1 MRPLQAGSND
11 MRIDE
16 VIKQCIQSDQDI
28 LWAQQDN
35 HEAVAH
41 RKSVMFFS
49 EPGLIS
55 DIRESL
61 ETGSSADGAG
71 TAALPRLTENKKMI
85 RYFGL
90 IKSVAATQAIKE
102 AFVSERKLLDSG
114 VDAICLETM
123 DGQRKWIDKD
133 LAEAFAFKRKYLF
146 AKPSAVDADGITA
159 DEIQNMVFIEEQGQI
174 AGIVMIL
181 RI

>member
-1 MRPLQAGSND
+1 

-16 VIKQCIQSDQDI
+16 VIKQCMQSDEDI
-28 LWAQQDN
+28 LWAQQEN
-35 HEAVAH
+35 REAVAH
-41 RKSVMFFS
+41 RKSLMFFS

-61 ETGSSADGAG
+61 EAKSSSDEEGAV
-71 TAALPRLTENKKMI
+71 TLPHLTENKKLN

-90 IKSVAATQAIKE
+90 IEKVASTQAKKE

-133 LAEAFAFKRKYLF
+133 LAEAFAFKRRYLF
-146 AKPSAVDADGITA
+146 VDSSAIGSDDIAA
-159 DEIQNMVFIEEQGQI
+159 DEIENMVFIEEQGQI
-174 AGIVMIL
+174 AGIVMML

>member
-1 MRPLQAGSND
+1 

-16 VIKQCIQSDQDI
+16 VIKQCLRSDEDI

-41 RKSVMFFS
+41 RKSLMFFS

-61 ETGSSADGAG
+61 ESRSSSEEAG
-71 TAALPRLTENKKMI
+71 NVSLPRLTENRKLSK
-85 RYFGL
+85 YFGL
-90 IKSVAATQAIKE
+90 VDKVISTQAIKE
-102 AFVSERKLLDSG
+102 AFVSERKLLNSG

-146 AKPSAVDADGITA
+146 VDPSAIDADGIAA
-159 DEIQNMVFIEEQGQI
+159 DEIENMVFIEEDGQI
-174 AGIVMIL
+174 AGIVMML

>member
-1 MRPLQAGSND
+1 

-16 VIKQCIQSDQDI
+16 VIKQCIQSDKDI

-35 HEAVAH
+35 REAVAY
-41 RKSVMFFS
+41 RKAVMFFS

-61 ETGSSADGAG
+61 EARSSADEAG
-71 TAALPRLTENKKMI
+71 NAALPRLTESSKMS

-90 IKSVAATQAIKE
+90 IEKVAASKAIKE
-102 AFVSERKLLDSG
+102 AFVSERKLLDNG

-146 AKPSAVDADGITA
+146 VDPSAVNADGISA
-159 DEIQNMVFIEEQGQI
+159 DEIQNIVFIEEQGQI

>member
-1 MRPLQAGSND
+1 

-16 VIKQCIQSDQDI
+16 VIKQCIHSDEDI
-28 LWAQQDN
+28 LWAQQGN
-35 HEAVAH
+35 LEVVVH
-41 RKSVMFFS
+41 RKSLMFFS

-61 ETGSSADGAG
+61 T
-71 TAALPRLTENKKMI
+71 PPPQLTENKKLSK
-85 RYFGL
+85 YFDL
-90 IKSVAATQAIKE
+90 IGKVASSQAKKE

-114 VDAICLETM
+114 IDAICLETM

-146 AKPSAVDADGITA
+146 ADPSAIAVDGIAA
-159 DEIQNMVFIEEQGQI
+159 DEIANMVFIEEEGKI
-174 AGIVMIL
+174 AGIVMSL

>member
-1 MRPLQAGSND
+1 

-16 VIKQCIQSDQDI
+16 VIKQCIQSKEDI
-28 LWAQQDN
+28 LWAQQNDF
-35 HEAVAH
+35 EVVAH
-41 RKSVMFFS
+41 QKSLMFFS

-61 ETGSSADGAG
+61 NAKSSSDDADKVS
-71 TAALPRLTENKKMI
+71 LPHLKESKKLG
-85 RYFGL
+85 RYFSL
-90 IKSVAATQAIKE
+90 VEKVASSQAKKE
-102 AFVSERKLLDSG
+102 AFVSQRKLLDSG

-123 DGQRKWIDKD
+123 DGQQKWINKD

-146 AKPSAVDADGITA
+146 VDPSSIDISDIAA
-159 DEIQNMVFIEEQGQI
+159 DEIGNMVFIEEQGQI
-174 AGIVMIL
+174 AGIVMCL

>member
-1 MRPLQAGSND
+1 

-16 VIKQCIQSDQDI
+16 VIKQCIHSDKDI

-35 HEAVAH
+35 HEVIAH

-61 ETGSSADGAG
+61 EARSSAGDAS
-71 TAALPRLTENKKMI
+71 TAALPRLTENKNMN

-90 IKSVAATQAIKE
+90 IEQVAKAQAKKE
-102 AFVSERKLLDSG
+102 AFVSERKLLDTG

-146 AKPSAVDADGITA
+146 VDPSDVDADGIAA
-159 DEIQNMVFIEEQGQI
+159 DEIQNMVFIEEQEQI

>member
-1 MRPLQAGSND
+1 

-16 VIKQCIQSDQDI
+16 VIKQCILSDEDI
-28 LWAQQDN
+28 LWAQQDSL
-35 HEAVAH
+35 EVVAH
-41 RKSVMFFS
+41 RKSLMFFS

-61 ETGSSADGAG
+61 DAKSSSDDADKKS
-71 TAALPRLTENKKMI
+71 LPRLTENKKLS

-90 IKSVAATQAIKE
+90 VGIVASTQSKKE

-114 VDAICLETM
+114 IDAICLETM

-133 LAEAFAFKRKYLF
+133 LAESFAFKRRYLF
-146 AKPSAVDADGITA
+146 VDPSAIDTSDIA
-159 DEIQNMVFIEEQGQI
+159 DEEIANMVFIEEDGKI
-174 AGIVMIL
+174 TGIVMSL

>member
-1 MRPLQAGSND
+1 

-16 VIKQCIQSDQDI
+16 VIKQCIQSDEDI
-28 LWAQQDN
+28 LWAQKQN
-35 HEAVAH
+35 LEAVAH
-41 RKSVMFFS
+41 RKSLMFFS

-55 DIRESL
+55 DIREALEARSSSDDADKVSL
-61 ETGSSADGAG
+61 
-71 TAALPRLTENKKMI
+71 PHLTESEKLG

-90 IKSVAATQAIKE
+90 AEKAASTQAIKE

-114 VDAICLETM
+114 IDAICLETM
-123 DGQRKWIDKD
+123 DGQKKWIDKD

-146 AKPSAVDADGITA
+146 VNPSAVTAEGITA
-159 DEIQNMVFIEEQGQI
+159 DEIENMVFIEEQGQI
-174 AGIVMIL
+174 AGIVMML

>member
-1 MRPLQAGSND
+1 

-16 VIKQCIQSDQDI
+16 VIKQCIQSDEDI

-35 HEAVAH
+35 YEAVVH
-41 RKSVMFFS
+41 RKSLMFFS

-55 DIRESL
+55 DIREALDARSSSDDVGTVSL
-61 ETGSSADGAG
+61 
-71 TAALPRLTENKKMI
+71 PHLTENKKLS
-85 RYFGL
+85 RYFHL
-90 IKSVAATQAIKE
+90 VKKIASTEAKKE

-114 VDAICLETM
+114 IDAICLETM

-146 AKPSAVDADGITA
+146 ADSSAIGTDDVAA
-159 DEIQNMVFIEEQGQI
+159 DEIENMVFIEEQDQI

-181 RI
+181 RT

>member
-1 MRPLQAGSND
+1 

-16 VIKQCIQSDQDI
+16 VIKQCIQSDEDI
-28 LWAQQDN
+28 LWAQQEN
-35 HEAVAH
+35 HEVVAH
-41 RKSVMFFS
+41 RKSLMFFS

-55 DIRESL
+55 DIQEALTPPPLLKES
-61 ETGSSADGAG
+61 
-71 TAALPRLTENKKMI
+71 KKLSK
-85 RYFGL
+85 YFGL
-90 IKSVAATQAIKE
+90 VEKVSSTQAKKE

-133 LAEAFAFKRKYLF
+133 LAEAFAFKRRYLF
-146 AKPSAVDADGITA
+146 VDPSAIDADGIVA
-159 DEIQNMVFIEEQGQI
+159 DEIGNMVFIEEQGQI
-174 AGIVMIL
+174 AGIVMML

>member
-1 MRPLQAGSND
+1 

-16 VIKQCIQSDQDI
+16 VIKQCIQSDKDI

-35 HEAVAH
+35 REAVAY
-41 RKSVMFFS
+41 RKAVMFFS

-55 DIRESL
+55 DIRDE
-61 ETGSSADGAG
+61 AG
-71 TAALPRLTENKKMI
+71 NAALPRLTESSKMS

-90 IKSVAATQAIKE
+90 IEKVAASKAIKE
-102 AFVSERKLLDSG
+102 AFVSERKLLDNG

-146 AKPSAVDADGITA
+146 VDPSAVNADGISA
-159 DEIQNMVFIEEQGQI
+159 DEIQNIVFIEEQGQI

>member
-1 MRPLQAGSND
+1 

-16 VIKQCIQSDQDI
+16 VIKQCIQSDKDI
-28 LWAQQDN
+28 LWAQQGN
-35 HEAVAH
+35 REVVAH

-61 ETGSSADGAG
+61 EDKTSAEETN
-71 TAALPRLTENKKMI
+71 TAALPRLTESKKMD

-90 IKSVAATQAIKE
+90 IEQVATEQTKKE
-102 AFVSERKLLDSG
+102 AFVSERKLLDTG

-146 AKPSAVDADGITA
+146 VDPSDVDADGIAA

>member
-1 MRPLQAGSND
+1 

-16 VIKQCIQSDQDI
+16 VIKQCIQSDEDI
-28 LWAQQDN
+28 LWTQQDN
-35 HEAVAH
+35 YEAVAH

-61 ETGSSADGAG
+61 EAKASAEE
-71 TAALPRLTENKKMI
+71 TSTSALPRLTENKKMN

-90 IKSVAATQAIKE
+90 IEQVAKAQAKKE
-102 AFVSERKLLDSG
+102 AFVSERKLLDTD

-146 AKPSAVDADGITA
+146 VDPSDVDADGIAA
-159 DEIQNMVFIEEQGQI
+159 DEIQNMVFIEEQEQI

>member
-1 MRPLQAGSND
+1 

-16 VIKQCIQSDQDI
+16 VIKQCIQSDEDI

-41 RKSVMFFS
+41 RKSLMFFS

-61 ETGSSADGAG
+61 EAKSSSDEAN
-71 TAALPRLTENKKMI
+71 TVTLPHLTENKKLD

-90 IKSVAATQAIKE
+90 IRKVASTQAKKE

-133 LAEAFAFKRKYLF
+133 LAEAFAFKRRYLF
-146 AKPSAVDADGITA
+146 VDPSAIDADGIVA
-159 DEIQNMVFIEEQGQI
+159 DEIGNMVFIEEQGQI
-174 AGIVMIL
+174 AGIVMML

>member
-1 MRPLQAGSND
+1 
-11 MRIDE
+11 
-16 VIKQCIQSDQDI
+16 
-28 LWAQQDN
+28 
-35 HEAVAH
+35 
-41 RKSVMFFS
+41 MFFS

-61 ETGSSADGAG
+61 EARSSAGEADA
-71 TAALPRLTENKKMI
+71 AALPRLTESSKMSS
-85 RYFGL
+85 YFGL
-90 IKSVAATQAIKE
+90 IEKVAASQAIKE
-102 AFVSERKLLDSG
+102 AFVSERKLLDNG

-146 AKPSAVDADGITA
+146 VDPSAVNADGISA